1 MVILLFIN
9 EVIFRKFENEV
20 VSMTASMLNGDSE
33 VVGSVTSGGT
43 ESILM
48 AMKTYR
54 DMARELKPRITNP
67 NVVGIL
73 LS

>member
-33 VVGSVTSGGT
+33 VVGSLTSGGT